1 MNIIDEHILRSK
13 QVMVNDINSLKSLYE
28 TLDWDLIYKVAQ
40 LLAETHSIFVSG
52 IGKSGIISQ
61 KIASTFASIGIQSHF
76 YTLLKLFMEI

>member
-61 KIASTFASIGIQSHF
+61 KSPQHLQALVFNHIF